1 MWPQLLSLTRHC
13 AEHWHLV
20 NKKDKPSAYILVHN
34 KIILQVVMGVV
45 KQNKVISN
53 DERWFSVNSIN
64 IMEDRSRSFL
74 RTVQIGSIDF

>member
-1 MWPQLLSLTRHC
+1 M
-13 AEHWHLV
+13 
-20 NKKDKPSAYILVHN
+20 HN